1 MTPIDITKFEQIKAS
16 GDLPSPKG
24 VALVI
29 MQLSQRDDV
38 SMAELA
44 RVIKTDP
51 AFVGRLLKAANGVN
65 LLGFGRRPVVSV
77 QDALV
82 VLGVPVVRT
91 LALSFSLLSEY
102 SKGACKNFD
111 YRSYWSHSLACG
123 LAMQVITARTRSAAA
138 EETFS
143 VGLLAQIGELA
154 LATLYPAAYSDILA
168 QRQGVSSSDLAAA
181 ERASFAMDHC
191 ELSAAMLADWGI
203 PKVYTDAVFA
213 HETPDEGS
221 CPEGSRQYLLAQS
234 LALARHVADICLA

>member
-65 LLGFGRRPVVSV
+65 SLGFGRRPVVSV

-82 VLGVPVVRT
+82 VLGIPAVRT

-102 SKGACKNFD
+102 SNGACKNFD

-123 LAMQVITARTRSAAA
+123 LAMQVVTARTRSAAA

-143 VGLLAQIGELA
+143 VGLLARIGEFDPCDA
-154 LATLYPAAYSDILA
+154 LSGGLFRHS
-168 QRQGVSSSDLAAA
+168 G
-181 ERASFAMDHC
+181 
-191 ELSAAMLADWGI
+191 SAPGCF
-203 PKVYTDAVFA
+203 V
-213 HETPDEGS
+213 E
-221 CPEGSRQYLLAQS
+221 
-234 LALARHVADICLA
+234 